1 MPRISVKLI
10 EERETFTSQNFQA
23 GMSIEQANDALV
35 QKYGMKMNPKRLK
48 ELFDANKQDSTHTV
62 IPSGEDARTV
72 SNGIAEFAKMNPKRL
87 KELFDA
93 NKQDSTHTV
102 IPSGED
108 ARTVSNG
115 IAEFAKMNP
124 VVFAPSVSPMRPTSK
139 ITAEGC
145 LPIGELVEQLEQGTY
160 PLAIA
165 PIVVSTNQ
173 LNCLK
178 IS

>member
-35 QKYGMKMNPKRLK
+35 QKYGM
-48 ELFDANKQDSTHTV
+48 
-62 IPSGEDARTV
+62 
-72 SNGIAEFAKMNPKRL
+72 KMNPKRL